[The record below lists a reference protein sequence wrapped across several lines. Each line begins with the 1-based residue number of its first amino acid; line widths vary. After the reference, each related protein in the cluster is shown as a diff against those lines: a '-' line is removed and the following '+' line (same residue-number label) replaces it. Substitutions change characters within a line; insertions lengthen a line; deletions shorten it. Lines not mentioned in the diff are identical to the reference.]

1 MRRKWHFGRGLWRI
15 FPIKKYPSTIR
26 WENGV
31 LISHFCAYFLE
42 NFLALTIRWKK
53 RVLIPPFA
61 LKNCRKFCSLLYA
74 GKTGFLHPP
83 PAHIFQKNFCPSLYA
98 AKIAIYQPLAEDFV
112 QKNLPF
118 TIRWKNRLLATPL
131 FWKKLQNWSA
141 SESRSHP
148 LSFALSLWG

>member
-26 WENGV
+26 GKNG
-31 LISHFCAYFLE
+31 
-42 NFLALTIRWKK
+42 
-53 RVLIPPFA
+53 VLIPPFA

-112 QKNLPF
+112 QKICPSLYAEKIAFWQPPYF
-118 TIRWKNRLLATPL
+118 EKSCKIEAQAKVDHTHSRLRSAYWDN
-131 FWKKLQNWSA
+131 FCFDFNYSWKKSA
-141 SESRSHP
+141 
-148 LSFALSLWG
+148 GI